1 MMTTLQ
7 QNFKQYFNILRILH
21 LSLLATVVAFGVAV
35 QFVLLPTGSFGS
47 IENSGLYVNLAAG
60 YMVFAIAIGY
70 WLFGNQM
77 KNAKAGNNLS
87 DKLHTYRSASI
98 IRWALLEGAALAAL
112 VFYLLCG
119 SVVLLAVAG
128 ISLVVFLLLHPNVM
142 RLKIDL
148 DLSPAELARLDDP
161 QDLVVQSPFIKRF

>member
-1 MMTTLQ
+1 MTNLE

-21 LSLLATVVAFGVAV
+21 LSLLATVVAFGVV
-35 QFVLLPTGSFGS
+35 IQVVLLPTGNFGS
-47 IENSGLYVNLAAG
+47 IENSSLYVNLGAG
-60 YMVFAIAIGY
+60 YMIFAIAIGY

-77 KNAKAGNNLS
+77 KNAKASNNLN

-98 IRWALLEGAALAAL
+98 IRWALLEGAVLVALI
-112 VFYLLCG
+112 FYLLSG

-128 ISLVVFLLLHPNVM
+128 ISLVAFLLLHPNVM

-148 DLSPAELARLDDP
+148 DLTQAELGRLDNP
-161 QDLVVQSPFIKRF
+161 KELVVQSPFIKRF